1 MITAKD
7 AHYNADPSIF
17 KSFSDLIL
25 DKIEYEIRN
34 AIHWQINYINFLFPE
49 MMVPEKGKL
58 FTEESNLFDTVILKL
73 LKNDYSITIIENFH
87 KTPISNLAEVLRE
100 MIPEDQ
106 RIVAEDPEDLD
117 IFGNRAVYVKTCVIN
132 ISWEDPNKVTLKD
145 ERKDKE
151 ELK

>member
-49 MMVPEKGKL
+49 MMVPVKGKL
-58 FTEESNLFDTVILKL
+58 FTEESNLFI
-73 LKNDYSITIIENFH
+73 IIE
-87 KTPISNLAEVLRE
+87 T
-100 MIPEDQ
+100 
-106 RIVAEDPEDLD
+106 
-117 IFGNRAVYVKTCVIN
+117 
-132 ISWEDPNKVTLKD
+132 
-145 ERKDKE
+145 
-151 ELK
+151 

>member
-7 AHYNADPSIF
+7 AHYNADPGSIF
-17 KSFSDLIL
+17 RSFSDLIS
-25 DKIEYEIRN
+25 DEIEHEIKN
-34 AIHWQINYINFLFPE
+34 AIDHHMKYTNFLFPE
-49 MMVPEKGKL
+49 MMVPAKGKL
-58 FTEESNLFDTVILKL
+58 FTEENLFNTAILKL
-73 LKNDYSITIIENFH
+73 LKNDYSIIIIDNINE
-87 KTPISNLAEVLRE
+87 TSSIWNLPKVLRE

-117 IFGNRAVYVKTCVIN
+117 IFGNRSVYVKTCVIN

-151 ELK
+151 D